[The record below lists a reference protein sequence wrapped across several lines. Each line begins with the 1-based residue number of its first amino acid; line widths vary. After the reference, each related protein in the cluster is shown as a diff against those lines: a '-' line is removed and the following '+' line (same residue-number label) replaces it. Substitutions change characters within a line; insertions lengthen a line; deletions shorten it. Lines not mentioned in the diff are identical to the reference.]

1 MATFLRIWT
10 MPFLLLAV
18 GIVGLGCAL
27 VGDGPWDVISWV
39 AMSTLVGIA
48 GRYVIGG
55 ASSKRL

>member
-1 MATFLRIWT
+1 